1 MYFQL
6 FLFQYFGSISTVSN
20 IIFQIIAG
28 TFVNGPYAL
37 ITTAV
42 SAELGTKVDNSNAL
56 ATVTAIIDGTG
67 SIGAAIGPFVAGFVS
82 DNDRNWQNV
91 FYLMMIADLFALISL
106 CRIAIQEIKRLR
118 IRNMNLV

>member
-6 FLFQYFGSISTVSN
+6 FLFQYLGSISTLSN

-82 DNDRNWQNV
+82 DNDKKWQNV

>member
-1 MYFQL
+1 M
-6 FLFQYFGSISTVSN
+6 
-20 IIFQIIAG
+20 
-28 TFVNGPYAL
+28 

-42 SAELGTKVDNSNAL
+42 SAELGTKIDNSNAL

-82 DNDRNWQNV
+82 NNDKNWQNV
-91 FYLMMIADLFALISL
+91 FYLMMVADLFALISL
-106 CRIAIQEIKRLR
+106 FRIAIQDIKRLR

>member
-82 DNDRNWQNV
+82 NNDKNWQNV
-91 FYLMMIADLFALISL
+91 FYLMMVADLFALISL
-106 CRIAIQEIKRLR
+106 FRIAIQDIKRLR